1 MDAAVAG
8 SKLKTATA
16 AADGVSSPTERAGDG
31 APASRLVA
39 GAVPTASVV
48 STQLHPRLR
57 HHHHQQRQQQQQQHQ
72 SSPSD
77 SVSCRKYSRIV
88 YLY

>member
-8 SKLKTATA
+8 SQLKPTTAP
-16 AADGVSSPTERAGDG
+16 ADGVSSPSERTGDG

-48 STQLHPRLR
+48 DTQLHPRPR
-57 HHHHQQRQQQQQQHQ
+57 HQCHQHQQQQQP
-72 SSPSD
+72 SCPSD
-77 SVSCRKYSRIV
+77 SVSCSKYSPIIER
-88 YLY
+88 L